1 MGCPT
6 TGPVVA
12 EPREKNPTL
21 YEASCLRGSDPLLK
35 NHNTVRE
42 RGSDGFLLYEK
53 RLISFLLTTVSFACL
68 HTFTMWAIFR
78 DISTIPLKL

>member
-12 EPREKNPTL
+12 EPHEKNPPCTRL
-21 YEASCLRGSDPLLK
+21 PVSVGVTHYWKTTIL
-35 NHNTVRE
+35 RE

-53 RLISFLLTTVSFACL
+53 RLTSFLLTTVSFVYL

-78 DISTIPLKL
+78 GISTIPLKL